1 MGVTARTVETS
12 LGADTLLV
20 EGPQGSSYSLT
31 INDTVFGLA
40 SGSNK
45 IQTAQDSI
53 ISVNGLTVT
62 SDTNKVENV
71 VSGLKLDLIAVTTS
85 NVILNVSRDI
95 SVAQTAILNL
105 VNTYNAFEGIM
116 KDLTSSQ
123 AASTTTA
130 VFAADYS
137 IRAIRD
143 TVRNFLMSDSSTL
156 GTSTT

>member
-1 MGVTARTVETS
+1 
-12 LGADTLLV
+12 
-20 EGPQGSSYSLT
+20 
-31 INDTVFGLA
+31 VFGLA

-62 SDTNKVENV
+62 SDTNEVENV
-71 VSGLKLDLIAVTTS
+71 VSGLKLDLMAVTTS
-85 NVILNVSRDI
+85 NVTLNVSRDI
-95 SVAQTAILNL
+95 SVAQTAIVNL
-105 VNTYNAFEGIM
+105 VDTYNAFEGIM

-123 AASTTTA
+123 AASTTTG
-130 VFAADYS
+130 VFAAVSS

-143 TVRNFLMSDSSTL
+143 TVRNFLISDSSTL